1 MYIYVCMHRCT
12 HTHTQESTEA
22 KDSTGS
28 LKLEFE
34 AVVSNL
40 TWSWELNSGPLQE
53 QQGLSTL
60 NPCPLPSCFS
70 IPLLFFLEIFKFH
83 LETLVG

>member
-1 MYIYVCMHRCT
+1 MCVCT
-12 HTHTQESTEA
+12 GAHTHTQVSKEA

-40 TWSWELNSGPLQE
+40 TWCWELNSGPLQE

-60 NPCPLPSCFS
+60 NPCPLPTVSPS
-70 IPLLFFLEIFKFH
+70 PFFFFFEIFKFH